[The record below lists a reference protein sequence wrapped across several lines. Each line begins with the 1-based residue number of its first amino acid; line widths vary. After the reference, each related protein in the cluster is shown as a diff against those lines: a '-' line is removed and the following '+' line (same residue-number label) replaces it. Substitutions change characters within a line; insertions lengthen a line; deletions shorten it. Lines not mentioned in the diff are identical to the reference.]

1 MPVIARTPVRPPRPP
16 RRPRRFR
23 LVHPGAGLLLAPL
36 LAVGAVAGL
45 STAPAGLPPA
55 PAGRVDTTARA
66 TDTAT
71 WSSATD
77 AARDRDRVEVH
88 LSLASA
94 VALPLGTRAVRVA
107 AAQKGKPYRWGASGP
122 SAFDCSGLVH
132 YVYDARL
139 AQDLPRTANAQRLD
153 TARVSRSGV
162 RPGDLIFFMRSG
174 RAYHVGI
181 YAGSG
186 KVWHAPKPGK
196 RVELVRIWTNGWVA
210 GRVR

>member
-1 MPVIARTPVRPPRPP
+1 MPAITHVPARRPHRPRRL
-16 RRPRRFR
+16 RRPRLRGLR
-23 LVHPGAGLLLAPL
+23 PGAGLLLAPL
-36 LAVGAVAGL
+36 LAVAAVGAVAGPSA
-45 STAPAGLPPA
+45 STARHAG
-55 PAGRVDTTARA
+55 TTSGAA
-66 TDTAT
+66 DTAT
-71 WSSATD
+71 WASAAD
-77 AARDRDRVEVH
+77 AAQDRDRVDVRLE
-88 LSLASA
+88 LASTVA
-94 VALPLGTRAVRVA
+94 VPLGTRAVRVA
-107 AAQKGKPYRWGASGP
+107 AAQKGKPYRWGAAGP

-153 TARVSRSGV
+153 TVRVARSSV

-186 KVWHAPKPGK
+186 RVWHAPKPGK
-196 RVELVRIWTNGWVA
+196 RVELVRIWTSGWVA

>member
-1 MPVIARTPVRPPRPP
+1 MSAFAHTPARRP

-23 LVHPGAGLLLAPL
+23 PGLGLLLAPL
-36 LAVGAVAGL
+36 LAVGTVTTVSGL
-45 STAPAGLPPA
+45 SPSA
-55 PAGRVDTTARA
+55 TTSTTSPMHIGAAARA
-66 TDTAT
+66 GDTAT
-71 WSSATD
+71 WASAAD
-77 AARDRDRVEVH
+77 AAQDRDRVDVR

-94 VALPLGTRAVRVA
+94 VAVPLGTRAVRVA
-107 AAQKGKPYRWGASGP
+107 AAQKGKPYRWGAAGP

-153 TARVSRSGV
+153 TTRVSRSGV

-174 RAYHVGI
+174 KAYHVGI

-196 RVELVRIWTNGWVA
+196 RVELVRIWTSGWVA

>member
-1 MPVIARTPVRPPRPP
+1 MPAIALSPARKSRQPRPTG
-16 RRPRRFR
+16 RFGRFGRFR
-23 LVHPGAGLLLAPL
+23 PGAGILLAPL
-36 LAVGAVAGL
+36 LAVGALSGVGGL
-45 STAPAGLPPA
+45 STTPPTPAGT
-55 PAGRVDTTARA
+55 AGRAG
-66 TDTAT
+66 DTAT
-71 WSSATD
+71 WASASD
-77 AARDRDRVEVH
+77 AAQDRDRVDVR
-88 LSLASA
+88 LSLASTVA
-94 VALPLGTRAVRVA
+94 VPLGTRAVRVA
-107 AAQKGKPYRWGASGP
+107 AAQKGKPYRWGAAGP

-174 RAYHVGI
+174 KAYHVGI
-181 YAGSG
+181 YAGAG

-196 RVELVRIWTNGWVA
+196 RVELVRIWTSGWVA